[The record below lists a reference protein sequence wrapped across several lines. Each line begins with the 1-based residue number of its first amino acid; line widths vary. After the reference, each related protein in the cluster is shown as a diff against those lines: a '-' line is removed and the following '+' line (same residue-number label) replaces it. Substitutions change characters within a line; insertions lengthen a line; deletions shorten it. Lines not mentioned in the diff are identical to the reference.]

1 MLKRKRILFPAAA
14 VLALAAFFLTV
25 GSKRSRAVQLI
36 APPGLEKIQHFVF
49 IMQENRSFDHY
60 FGTYPNVDG
69 LPPNICESAPELTGC
84 VQTFHD
90 ANDVNRGGPHGWNN
104 AHADINSGVMDG
116 FLGQSFQGKSNVGG
130 EACKPPNP
138 QCTPGKDPRDVM
150 GWHDWNELPNYWA
163 YANQYVLQDR
173 MFESVASYSLPA
185 HLYMLAA
192 QSGGYVASTGQ
203 ARPTTYNFPEITEL
217 LQSGKIDWK
226 YYVTSGTSPDTE
238 DGEVVGSQSQQQQ
251 APDKYTLWNPLPAFP
266 AVKNDPAQ
274 FSRLVDVTQLYL
286 DAKNGTLPQVSWVIP
301 SGAVSEHPPGGLKAG
316 QEYVTGVINAIM
328 QGPNWNTTAIFLSW
342 DDWGGFYDHV
352 NPPQV
357 DQYGL
362 GIRVPGLVISPYAR
376 QNFVDHKTY
385 SFESW
390 LRIVEERF
398 GVTPMTARDSTAGDM
413 IDSFD
418 FTQSPR
424 IPMVLKPAGDKYP
437 PVPQTLAHPANA
449 LSTVS
454 SANNSYSLAPG
465 AIASAFGTNL
475 AGGTLGAPSLPL
487 RPTLL
492 NAMVKVKDSAGTERI
507 APLFFVSPTQVNYQ
521 IPDGTSG
528 GVAAVTIANNGTT
541 TGSGI
546 AMIAAVAPGLYT
558 ANQNGAGV
566 AAALVQRV
574 HSDGSQSFENVA
586 QCDSNGR
593 NCTPVSID
601 FGPDSDRLFLQL
613 YGTGISGRTSL
624 NTVNVS
630 IGNVAGT
637 VLFAGPQ
644 GQYAGLDQVN
654 VQLPTAMLKG
664 RGRLTVSLTV
674 DGQAAN
680 SVWVAFH

>member
-1 MLKRKRILFPAAA
+1 MLNRKRILLPAIA
-14 VLALAAFFLTV
+14 VLALVFLLSV
-25 GSKRSRAVQLI
+25 GSKHSRAVQLI

-69 LPPNICESAPELTGC
+69 IPPNVCESAPALTDC
-84 VQTFHD
+84 VKTFHD
-90 ANDVNRGGPHGWNN
+90 TNDVNRGGPHGWNN
-104 AHADINSGVMDG
+104 AHGSIDNGLMDG
-116 FLGQSFQGKSNVGG
+116 FVGQSLQGKSGAGV

-150 GWHDWNELPNYWA
+150 GWHDWNELPNYWS
-163 YANQYVLQDR
+163 YANLYVLQDR

-192 QSGGYVASTGQ
+192 QSGGYVASAGQ
-203 ARPTTYNFPEITEL
+203 AKPTTYNFPEITEL

-226 YYVTSGTSPDTE
+226 YYVTSGNSPDTE

-274 FSRLVDVTQLYL
+274 FSRLVDVTQLYI
-286 DAKNGTLPQVSWVIP
+286 DAKNGALPQVSWVIP

-316 QEYVTGVINAIM
+316 QAYVTGAINAIM
-328 QGPNWNTTAIFLSW
+328 QGPNWNTTAIFVSW

-376 QNFVDHKTY
+376 QGFVDHKTY

-418 FTQSPR
+418 FTQTPR
-424 IPMVLKPAGDKYP
+424 PPMVLKVEGDKYP
-437 PVPQTLAHPANA
+437 PVLQTLAHPANA
-449 LSTVS
+449 ISIVS

-465 AIASAFGTNL
+465 GIVSAYGTNL
-475 AGGTLGAPSLPL
+475 AGGTQAAQSLPL
-487 RPTLL
+487 PTTLL
-492 NAMVKVKDSAGTERI
+492 NVMVKVKDSAGTERV
-507 APLFFVSPTQVNYQ
+507 APLFFVSPTQINYQ

-528 GVAAVTIANNGTT
+528 GAATVTISSNGTT
-541 TGSGI
+541 TGTGI
-546 AMIAAVAPGLYT
+546 ATIMAVAPGLYT
-558 ANQNGAGV
+558 ANQSGAGV
-566 AAALVQRV
+566 AAALLQRV
-574 HSDGSQSFENVA
+574 HADGSQSFQNVA
-586 QCDSNGR
+586 QCDAGGG

-601 FGPDSDRLFLQL
+601 VGPDSDQLFLQL
-613 YGTGISGRTSL
+613 YGTGIRSRTAL
-624 NTVNVS
+624 GNVS
-630 IGNVAGT
+630 VQIGNLAGT
-637 VLFAGPQ
+637 VLSAGAQ

-654 VQLPTAMLKG
+654 VQLPRAMLKG
-664 RGRLTVSLTV
+664 RGRLTVALTV

-680 SVWVAFH
+680 AVWIGFL